1 MPNRPVAI
9 ATVPS
14 PLPLIEGTNTMPFR
28 TSLNRFAF
36 AAFGIAALTG
46 PMLAQPVL
54 AASTCADA
62 TDMAA
67 FRTAAVQQQLMV
79 AALTCHDIDAYN
91 HFVLAYQPE
100 LQKSDNDL
108 KAYFIRRGSE
118 AAYDTF
124 KTKLA
129 NLSSLSDIANGPAY
143 CANAGAAFD
152 MALRSRQA
160 LSSFVA
166 DQRLMIAL
174 PQQTVCGEPKSSAP
188 VLQAAAS
195 KAPPVRLAETRPE
208 PAPAR
213 VRMAAAAPPRAM
225 PVENVP
231 GVPAYE
237 MPASPY
243 GDRDA
248 PPPGYYRQDDARMA
262 PPDIYRQDRDDADMA
277 PPPPRPAR
285 PRLQQASRDD
295 DFYAALYADQAR
307 RRYRWAPPPP
317 PPDDYYYYER

>member
-1 MPNRPVAI
+1 MPNRRAVI
-9 ATVPS
+9 ATAPL

-36 AAFGIAALTG
+36 AAFGVAALT
-46 PMLAQPVL
+46 QPVL
-54 AASTCADA
+54 AAATCADA
-62 TDMAA
+62 TDVAA

-79 AALTCHDIDAYN
+79 AALTCHDVDAYN

-100 LQKSDNDL
+100 LQKSDSDL

-152 MALRSRQA
+152 MALRSHQA

-188 VLQAAAS
+188 VMQAAN

-208 PAPAR
+208 PPPAR

-225 PVENVP
+225 PENVP
-231 GVPAYE
+231 GVPVYE

-243 GDRDA
+243 GDENV
-248 PPPGYYRQDDARMA
+248 PPPGYYRQDDARMG
-262 PPDIYRQDRDDADMA
+262 PPAAYREDRDDVEMA

-295 DFYAALYADQAR
+295 DYYAALYADQAR

-317 PPDDYYYYER
+317 PPEDYYYYER